1 MTVTR
6 SELLPLKT
14 DVDLMRLRQAVRRCM
29 NEHHFSLVDQTKLVT
44 AASELGRNALI
55 HGGGGSMLLEV
66 LSEGTRTGM
75 RLAFEDQG
83 PGISDIERAMTDG
96 YTTGSGLGL
105 GLGGSKRLVNEFDIQ
120 SAPGAGTR
128 IRVTRWK

>member
-14 DVDLMRLRQAVRRCM
+14 DEDLMRLRQVVRRCM
-29 NEHHFSLVDQTKLVT
+29 NERHFSLVDQTKLVT

-55 HGGGGSMLLEV
+55 HGGGSMLLET
-66 LSEGTRTGM
+66 LSEGTRSGV

-83 PGISDIERAMTDG
+83 PGIADIERAMTDG
-96 YTTGSGLGL
+96 YTSGHGLGL
-105 GLGGSKRLVNEFDIQ
+105 GLGGSKRLVNEFDLQ
-120 SAPGAGTR
+120 SAPGIGTR
-128 IRVTRWK
+128 ITVTRWK